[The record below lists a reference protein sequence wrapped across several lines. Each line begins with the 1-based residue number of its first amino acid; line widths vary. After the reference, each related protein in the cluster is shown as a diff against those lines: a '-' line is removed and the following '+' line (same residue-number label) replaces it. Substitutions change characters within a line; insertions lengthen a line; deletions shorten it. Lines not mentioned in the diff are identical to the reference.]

1 MVKDKIRKPGR
12 KALFED
18 VEENREKEV
27 GGREEGEKVSNGET
41 EEEYRE
47 RQLRRLLKTM
57 DAFKNGDFTIRLPK
71 ERYDIYGELAETY
84 NKMAEMTGGVTTEM
98 SRVAKVAGTEGKLT
112 EHASVPGVAGSWKDV
127 VDTLNGLIDA
137 VSKFTLEMRR
147 ILDNISWG
155 NLTEK
160 FAIPVAGDFKV
171 MSDTVNKTVDRFNLI
186 GGEVSRVTREVGV
199 EGKLGAQGE
208 VPGVAGAWKEL
219 TDNVNTLAANVT
231 DQMRDIAKVST
242 AIADGDLTQKITV
255 DVKGEILQ
263 LKDNINGM
271 VDRLNLIGGEVSRV
285 TREVGVEG
293 KLGAQGEVPGVAGA
307 WKELTDNVN
316 TLAAN
321 VTDQMRDIAKVST
334 AIADGDLT
342 QKITVDVKG
351 EILQLK
357 DNINGMVDRLNLIGG
372 EVSRVTREVGVEGKL
387 GAQGEVPGVA
397 GAWKELTDNVNTLAA
412 NVTDQMRDIAKV
424 STAIAD
430 GDLTQKITVD
440 VKGEI
445 LQLKDNINGMV
456 DRLNLIGS
464 EVSRVTRD
472 VGVEGK
478 LGAQGEV
485 PGVAGAWKELTD
497 NVNTLAANVTDQMRD
512 IAKVSTA
519 IADGDLTQKITVDVK
534 GEILQLKDNINGMVD
549 RLNLIGSEVSRV
561 TRDVGVEGRL
571 GAQGEVPGVAGA
583 WKELTDTV
591 NTLAANVT
599 DQMRDIAKVSTAIA
613 DGDLTQKITVDVKGE
628 ILQLKDNIN
637 GMVDRLNLIGSEV
650 SRVTRD
656 VGVEGRLGAQGEVP
670 GVAGAWKELT
680 DTVNTLAANVTDQMR
695 DIAKVSTAIADG
707 DLTQKITVDVKGE
720 ILQLKDNING
730 MVDRLNLIGSEVS
743 RVTREVGVE
752 GKLGAQGEV
761 PGVAGAWKELTDTVN
776 TLAANV
782 TDQMRDIAKVS
793 TAIADGDLTQKITV
807 DVKGEILQLKDNIN
821 GMVDRLNLI
830 GSEVA
835 RVAREVG
842 VEGKLGT
849 QGEVPGVAGAWKEL
863 TDNVNMLAANLTNQV
878 RDIAKVATALADGD
892 LTQKITVESKGEL
905 LQLKDTI
912 NGMVDKLNLIGGE
925 VSRVTRE
932 VGVEGKL
939 GAQGEV
945 SGIAGAWKE
954 LTDNVNML
962 SANLRIQV
970 RDIAKVATALAD
982 GDLTQ
987 KVTVDAKGDILQL
1000 KETINRMVEKVNL
1013 IGGEVS
1019 RVTREVGVEGK
1030 LGAQGEVPGI
1040 AGTWKELTDNVN
1052 MLSANL
1058 KNQVGDI
1065 AKVAT
1070 ALADGD
1076 LTQKVTVD
1084 AKGDIQKLKETIN
1097 RMVEKVNLIG
1107 GEVSRVTREVGVE
1120 GKLGAQGEVSGIA
1133 GTWKELTDNV
1143 NLLSANLKNQVGDI
1157 AKVATA
1163 LANGDLTQKV
1173 TVDAKGDILLLKEN
1187 INGMVDR
1194 LNVLVARVRD
1204 SANTVASS
1212 AQGIAASGTEMST
1225 STTQVAASVEQIAK
1239 GAQDQAEKTDSAS
1252 GAVEQIS
1259 KAAIEVAD
1267 RGDEVNKAASAA
1279 NKSAQAGLRTVDTVV
1294 KSMQGISDVAEK
1306 TSTTVE
1312 TMAQR
1317 GEEIAMTLGVITD
1330 IASQTNLLALNAAIE
1345 AARAG
1350 EAGRGF
1356 AVVAEEIRKLAENSR
1371 KSAGEIAELVKSIQE
1386 ETVSASEAAKTMT
1399 ESVTGGREA
1408 TDKSAA
1414 ALDDISF
1421 TMKQTS
1427 NVALAISDAA
1437 AQQKT
1442 SIESV
1447 VKMVEG
1453 ISTIAEETAAGSE
1466 ESSASA
1472 HELTSAMEDLTT
1484 SGQEL
1489 VRTAA
1494 ELQDAVARFKLS
1506 GETEEF
1512 KAAKKSV

>member
-18 VEENREKEV
+18 VEENKEKEEGGSGRIEV
-27 GGREEGEKVSNGET
+27 GKGET

-47 RQLRRLLKTM
+47 RQLRRLIETM

-71 ERYDIYGELAETY
+71 ERYDIYSELADSY
-84 NKMAEMTGGVTTEM
+84 NKMAEMVGGVTAEM
-98 SRVAKVAGTEGKLT
+98 SRVAKVAGTDGKLT
-112 EHASVPGVAGSWKDV
+112 ERASVPGVAGSWKDV

-171 MSDTVNKTVDRFNLI
+171 MSDTVNRTVDSFNLI
-186 GGEVSRVTREVGV
+186 GGEVARVTREVGV
-199 EGKLGAQGE
+199 EGNLGTQGE

-293 KLGAQGEVPGVAGA
+293 KLGAQGEVPGVAGT

-316 TLAAN
+316 MLAAN
-321 VTDQMRDIAKVST
+321 VTDQMRDVAKVST

-397 GAWKELTDNVNTLAA
+397 GTWKELTDNVNMLAA
-412 NVTDQMRDIAKV
+412 NVTDQMRDVAKV

-456 DRLNLIGS
+456 DRLNLIGG
-464 EVSRVTRD
+464 EISRVTRE

-512 IAKVSTA
+512 VAKVSTA

-549 RLNLIGSEVSRV
+549 RLNLIGGEISRV
-561 TRDVGVEGRL
+561 TREVGVEGKL
-571 GAQGEVPGVAGA
+571 GAQGEVPGVAGT
-583 WKELTDTV
+583 WKELTDNV
-591 NTLAANVT
+591 NMLAANVT
-599 DQMRDIAKVSTAIA
+599 DQMRDVAKVSTAIA

-637 GMVDRLNLIGSEV
+637 GMVDRLNLIG
-650 SRVTRD
+650 
-656 VGVEGRLGAQGEVP
+656 G
-670 GVAGAWKELT
+670 
-680 DTVNTLAANVTDQMR
+680 
-695 DIAKVSTAIADG
+695 
-707 DLTQKITVDVKGE
+707 
-720 ILQLKDNING
+720 
-730 MVDRLNLIGSEVS
+730 
-743 RVTREVGVE
+743 
-752 GKLGAQGEV
+752 
-761 PGVAGAWKELTDTVN
+761 
-776 TLAANV
+776 
-782 TDQMRDIAKVS
+782 
-793 TAIADGDLTQKITV
+793 
-807 DVKGEILQLKDNIN
+807 
-821 GMVDRLNLI
+821 
-830 GSEVA
+830 EVA

-939 GAQGEV
+939 GTQGEV
-945 SGIAGAWKE
+945 PGIAGAWKE

-970 RDIAKVATALAD
+970 TDIAKVATALAN

-987 KVTVDAKGDILQL
+987 KVTVDAKGDIQQLKETINRMVEKVNLIGGEVSRVTREVGVEGKLGAQGEVPGIAGTWKELTDNVNMLSANLRIQVTDIAKVANALANGDLTQKVTVDAKGDIQQLKETINRMVEKVNLIGGEVSRVTREVGVEGKLGAQGEVPGIAGTWKELTDNVNMLSANLRIQVTDIAKVANALANGDLTQKVTVDAKGDIQQL

-1065 AKVAT
+1065 AKVAI
-1070 ALADGD
+1070 
-1076 LTQKVTVD
+1076 V
-1084 AKGDIQKLKETIN
+1084 
-1097 RMVEKVNLIG
+1097 
-1107 GEVSRVTREVGVE
+1107 
-1120 GKLGAQGEVSGIA
+1120 
-1133 GTWKELTDNV
+1133 
-1143 NLLSANLKNQVGDI
+1143 
-1157 AKVATA
+1157 

-1173 TVDAKGDILLLKEN
+1173 TVDAKGDILQLKET
-1187 INGMVDR
+1187 INSMVDS

-1212 AQGIAASGTEMST
+1212 AQGIAATGTEMST

-1239 GAQDQAEKTDSAS
+1239 GAQDQAEKTDAAS

-1279 NKSAQAGLRTVDTVV
+1279 NKSAQTGLRTVDKVV

-1356 AVVAEEIRKLAENSR
+1356 AVVAEEIRKLAEKSR
-1371 KSAGEIAELVKSIQE
+1371 KSVGEIAELVKSIQE

-1399 ESVTGGREA
+1399 ESVTSGREA
-1408 TDKSAA
+1408 TDKSSA

-1427 NVALAISDAA
+1427 NVALVISDAA

-1466 ESSASA
+1466 QSSASA

-1489 VRTAA
+1489 VRIAA

>member
-18 VEENREKEV
+18 VEENKEKEEGGSGRIEV
-27 GGREEGEKVSNGET
+27 GKGET

-47 RQLRRLLKTM
+47 RQLRRLIETM

-71 ERYDIYGELAETY
+71 ERYDIYSELADSY
-84 NKMAEMTGGVTTEM
+84 NKMAEMVGGVTTEM
-98 SRVAKVAGTEGKLT
+98 SRVAKVAGTDGKLT
-112 EHASVPGVAGSWKDV
+112 ERASVPGVAGSWKDV
-127 VDTLNGLIDA
+127 VETLNGLIDA

-147 ILDNISWG
+147 ILNNITKG
-155 NLTEK
+155 NLTET
-160 FAIPVAGDFKV
+160 FTIPVAGDFKV
-171 MSDTVNKTVDRFNLI
+171 MSDTVNKTVDSFNLI

-208 VPGVAGAWKEL
+208 MPGVAGAWKEL
-219 TDNVNTLAANVT
+219 TDN
-231 DQMRDIAKVST
+231 
-242 AIADGDLTQKITV
+242 
-255 DVKGEILQ
+255 
-263 LKDNINGM
+263 
-271 VDRLNLIGGEVSRV
+271 
-285 TREVGVEG
+285 
-293 KLGAQGEVPGVAGA
+293 
-307 WKELTDNVN
+307 
-316 TLAAN
+316 
-321 VTDQMRDIAKVST
+321 
-334 AIADGDLT
+334 
-342 QKITVDVKG
+342 
-351 EILQLK
+351 
-357 DNINGMVDRLNLIGG
+357 
-372 EVSRVTREVGVEGKL
+372 
-387 GAQGEVPGVA
+387 
-397 GAWKELTDNVNTLAA
+397 
-412 NVTDQMRDIAKV
+412 
-424 STAIAD
+424 
-430 GDLTQKITVD
+430 
-440 VKGEI
+440 
-445 LQLKDNINGMV
+445 
-456 DRLNLIGS
+456 
-464 EVSRVTRD
+464 
-472 VGVEGK
+472 
-478 LGAQGEV
+478 
-485 PGVAGAWKELTD
+485 
-497 NVNTLAANVTDQMRD
+497 
-512 IAKVSTA
+512 
-519 IADGDLTQKITVDVK
+519 
-534 GEILQLKDNINGMVD
+534 
-549 RLNLIGSEVSRV
+549 
-561 TRDVGVEGRL
+561 
-571 GAQGEVPGVAGA
+571 
-583 WKELTDTV
+583 
-591 NTLAANVT
+591 
-599 DQMRDIAKVSTAIA
+599 
-613 DGDLTQKITVDVKGE
+613 
-628 ILQLKDNIN
+628 
-637 GMVDRLNLIGSEV
+637 
-650 SRVTRD
+650 
-656 VGVEGRLGAQGEVP
+656 
-670 GVAGAWKELT
+670 
-680 DTVNTLAANVTDQMR
+680 
-695 DIAKVSTAIADG
+695 
-707 DLTQKITVDVKGE
+707 
-720 ILQLKDNING
+720 
-730 MVDRLNLIGSEVS
+730 
-743 RVTREVGVE
+743 
-752 GKLGAQGEV
+752 
-761 PGVAGAWKELTDTVN
+761 VN

-912 NGMVDKLNLIGGE
+912 NGMVEKLNLIGGE

-939 GAQGEV
+939 GTQGEV
-945 SGIAGAWKE
+945 PGIAGAWKE

-962 SANLRIQV
+962 SANLKNQV
-970 RDIAKVATALAD
+970 GDIAKVAIVLAD

-1000 KETINRMVEKVNL
+1000 KETIN
-1013 IGGEVS
+1013 S
-1019 RVTREVGVEGK
+1019 
-1030 LGAQGEVPGI
+1030 
-1040 AGTWKELTDNVN
+1040 
-1052 MLSANL
+1052 
-1058 KNQVGDI
+1058 
-1065 AKVAT
+1065 
-1070 ALADGD
+1070 
-1076 LTQKVTVD
+1076 
-1084 AKGDIQKLKETIN
+1084 
-1097 RMVEKVNLIG
+1097 
-1107 GEVSRVTREVGVE
+1107 
-1120 GKLGAQGEVSGIA
+1120 
-1133 GTWKELTDNV
+1133 
-1143 NLLSANLKNQVGDI
+1143 
-1157 AKVATA
+1157 
-1163 LANGDLTQKV
+1163 
-1173 TVDAKGDILLLKEN
+1173 
-1187 INGMVDR
+1187 MVDS

-1212 AQGIAASGTEMST
+1212 AQGIAATGTEMST

-1239 GAQDQAEKTDSAS
+1239 GAQDQAEKTDAAS
-1252 GAVEQIS
+1252 GAVERIS

-1267 RGDEVNKAASAA
+1267 RGDEVNSAASAA
-1279 NKSAQAGLRTVDTVV
+1279 NKSAQTGLTTVDKVV

-1356 AVVAEEIRKLAENSR
+1356 AVVAEEIRKLAEKSR

-1399 ESVTGGREA
+1399 ESVTAGREA

-1466 ESSASA
+1466 QSSASA

-1489 VRTAA
+1489 VSIAT

>member
-27 GGREEGEKVSNGET
+27 GGREEGEKVSKGET

-47 RQLRRLLKTM
+47 RQLRRLLETM

-71 ERYDIYGELAETY
+71 ERYDIYGELADSY

-147 ILDNISWG
+147 ILSNITKG

-171 MSDTVNKTVDRFNLI
+171 MSDTVNKTVDSFNLI

-387 GAQGEVPGVA
+387 GAQGEMPGVAGAWKELTDNVNTLAANVTDQMRDIAKVSTAIADGDLTQKITVDVKGEILQLKDNINGMVDKLNLIGGEVSRVTREVGVEGKLGAQGEMPGVA

-456 DRLNLIGS
+456 DRLNLIG
-464 EVSRVTRD
+464 
-472 VGVEGK
+472 G
-478 LGAQGEV
+478 
-485 PGVAGAWKELTD
+485 
-497 NVNTLAANVTDQMRD
+497 
-512 IAKVSTA
+512 
-519 IADGDLTQKITVDVK
+519 
-534 GEILQLKDNINGMVD
+534 
-549 RLNLIGSEVSRV
+549 
-561 TRDVGVEGRL
+561 
-571 GAQGEVPGVAGA
+571 
-583 WKELTDTV
+583 
-591 NTLAANVT
+591 
-599 DQMRDIAKVSTAIA
+599 
-613 DGDLTQKITVDVKGE
+613 
-628 ILQLKDNIN
+628 
-637 GMVDRLNLIGSEV
+637 
-650 SRVTRD
+650 
-656 VGVEGRLGAQGEVP
+656 
-670 GVAGAWKELT
+670 
-680 DTVNTLAANVTDQMR
+680 
-695 DIAKVSTAIADG
+695 
-707 DLTQKITVDVKGE
+707 
-720 ILQLKDNING
+720 
-730 MVDRLNLIGSEVS
+730 
-743 RVTREVGVE
+743 
-752 GKLGAQGEV
+752 
-761 PGVAGAWKELTDTVN
+761 
-776 TLAANV
+776 
-782 TDQMRDIAKVS
+782 
-793 TAIADGDLTQKITV
+793 
-807 DVKGEILQLKDNIN
+807 
-821 GMVDRLNLI
+821 
-830 GSEVA
+830 EVA

-939 GAQGEV
+939 GTQGEV
-945 SGIAGAWKE
+945 PGIAGAWKE

-1120 GKLGAQGEVSGIA
+1120 GKLGAQGEVPGIA
-1133 GTWKELTDNV
+1133 GTWKDLTDNVNLLSANLKNQVRDIAKVANALANGDLTQKVTVDAKGDILLLKETINSMVDKVNLIGGEVSRVTREVGIEGKLGAQGEVPGIAGTWKDLTDNV

-1187 INGMVDR
+1187 INDMVDR

-1239 GAQDQAEKTDSAS
+1239 GAQDQAEKTDAAS
-1252 GAVEQIS
+1252 RTVEQIS
-1259 KAAIEVAD
+1259 KAAIEVAE

-1279 NKSAQAGLRTVDTVV
+1279 NKSAQAGLRTVDEVV
-1294 KSMQGISDVAEK
+1294 KSMQGISEVAEG
-1306 TSTTVE
+1306 TSSTVE

-1371 KSAGEIAELVKSIQE
+1371 KSVGEIAELVKSIQE

-1399 ESVTGGREA
+1399 ESVTSGREA
-1408 TDKSAA
+1408 TDKSSA
-1414 ALDDISF
+1414 ALDNISF

-1427 NVALAISDAA
+1427 NAALAISDAA

-1489 VRTAA
+1489 VSIAA

-1506 GETEEF
+1506 GETEES